1 MLLLLEPETRPVGSV
16 HEYHCSA
23 HDEDRPA
30 FIADPS
36 RRVDLTYHSEV
47 SIPIIEERERQTR
60 AIRIIPECRS
70 GKTCDGDD
78 EEV

>member
-1 MLLLLEPETRPVGSV
+1 MLLLLEPETRPVSRV
-16 HEYHCSA
+16 HECHCSA
-23 HDEDRPA
+23 HDEDWPV

-47 SIPIIEERERQTR
+47 SIPIIEERERPAC
-60 AIRIIPECRS
+60 AIRIISECRS